1 MGALFGAGE
10 MEEEDGEGA
19 GAAEEQEEVDS
30 EDEGSSQG
38 GEDEDGTPSWVLGG
52 FESAEAE
59 QENFEQCTGRCC
71 RGGSRQR
78 GCGSGLGMIISGL
91 VRNMMK

>member
-1 MGALFGAGE
+1 

-30 EDEGSSQG
+30 GDEGSSQG
-38 GEDEDGTPSWVLGG
+38 GEDEDGTPSWRLGG

-59 QENFEQCTGRCC
+59 QKHIERMWERIEENQRVCKEQRARLKELEREGKHWR
-71 RGGSRQR
+71 
-78 GCGSGLGMIISGL
+78 
-91 VRNMMK
+91 